1 MREMNPSRETVKILI
16 VEDERKTG
24 DYLSNDFYHLWLD
37 EQMCIPAPISPVAG
51 RRSTRRSA

>member
-1 MREMNPSRETVKILI
+1 MNPSRETVKILI